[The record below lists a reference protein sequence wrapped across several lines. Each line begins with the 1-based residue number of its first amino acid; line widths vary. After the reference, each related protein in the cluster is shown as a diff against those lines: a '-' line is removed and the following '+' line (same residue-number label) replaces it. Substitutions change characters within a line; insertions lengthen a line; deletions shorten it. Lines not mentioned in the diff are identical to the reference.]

1 MFVDLLCRFNSV
13 RSIKDVLRLLASVS
27 GFTTEEVCSTMSHL
41 LLLGLVFS
49 SENEDKMK
57 L

>member
-1 MFVDLLCRFNSV
+1 MFVDLLCRFDSV

-41 LLLGLVFS
+41 LLLGLVLS

>member
-1 MFVDLLCRFNSV
+1 MFLDLLCRFDSV

-27 GFTTEEVCSTMSHL
+27 GFTTEVCSTMSHL